1 MSAHFS
7 LCIGKQRKAG
17 KFFAQ
22 TDLWVKQAKYTQS
35 SSLTFCLLANVTPE
49 IETTFITSCQCNAKK
64 VKGYSDKI
72 LIKSLDHG
80 VMYFKYDGQSFPQ
93 AFLFLVLSNHCIYKL
108 SLGLDFQSKDMYNI
122 NCNEW
127 SNHDF
132 L

>member
-1 MSAHFS
+1 MFRNIF
-7 LCIGKQRKAG
+7 LCVLVSKGRKVFLLKQIYELNRQSKHKA
-17 KFFAQ
+17 
-22 TDLWVKQAKYTQS
+22 LVLS
-35 SSLTFCLLANVTPE
+35 FCLLANVTPE

-122 NCNEW
+122 NCNE
-127 SNHDF
+127 
-132 L
+132 